1 MNAFAGNFD
10 KKGGFVVTAGG
21 GFKGP
26 GVSMGKGPQGQKWTL
41 PDTKRLDRVFYP
53 EGSGTFS
60 AIFDAV
66 HTGKPYPVRAFFI
79 TGSTM
84 FHREANS
91 ARLAE
96 ALKALDLVVVQD
108 IFPHEVIDYAD
119 YVLPSTFFL
128 EWDEYA
134 GVKWALN
141 GNVQRN
147 CAGLQ
152 PPKGNESRHEIW
164 QFCEILRRAFPDRAA
179 ERLGYDHEMSY
190 DEFLAW
196 QKGMMEAAWKKFI
209 DAKNAAKPGDG
220 DRIAREVAERG
231 WSQTAEKKYGQY
243 PFKKPFGTATGKIEI
258 MSFLIAEKYPD
269 GGLPAVPTYQP
280 VEAFRIPKARSDE
293 FYLVSGKDSSASSGV
308 TLFTQ
313 PSKFLGDRS
322 VWMNPV
328 DAERLGLET
337 GDEIELEGLDNG
349 VKGRAKLKV
358 TNRVM
363 AGSLFAYGF
372 QGGVRT
378 KNLPKNYEWV
388 REGVNSH
395 WFATGWRQPVCGN
408 LANNSSVRVKPVK

>member
-1 MNAFAGNFD
+1 M
-10 KKGGFVVTAGG
+10 
-21 GFKGP
+21 
-26 GVSMGKGPQGQKWTL
+26 QK
-41 PDTKRLDRVFYP
+41 
-53 EGSGTFS
+53 
-60 AIFDAV
+60 
-66 HTGKPYPVRAFFI
+66 
-79 TGSTM
+79 
-84 FHREANS
+84 
-91 ARLAE
+91 
-96 ALKALDLVVVQD
+96 
-108 IFPHEVIDYAD
+108 
-119 YVLPSTFFL
+119 
-128 EWDEYA
+128 
-134 GVKWALN
+134 
-141 GNVQRN
+141 N

-164 QFCEILRRAFPDRAA
+164 QFCEILRRAFPERAA

-190 DEFLAW
+190 DEFRAW

-209 DAKNAAKPGDG
+209 DAKNAAKPGEG
-220 DRIAREVAERG
+220 DRIAREVAEQG
-231 WSQTAEKKYGQY
+231 WSQTAAKKYGQY

-258 MSFLIAEKYPD
+258 MSFLIAEKYPNA
-269 GGLPAVPTYQP
+269 GLPAVPTYQP

-293 FYLVSGKDSSASSGV
+293 FYFVSGKDSSASSGV

-328 DAERLGLET
+328 DADRLGLET
-337 GDEIELEGLDNG
+337 GDEIEVEGLDNG
-349 VKGRAKLKV
+349 VKGRAKVKV

-363 AGSLFAYGF
+363 TGSLFAYGF